1 MAGENTNDSTV
12 SGAYLWYTQHA
23 HYNIQQSVAGENTND
38 STVSGAYLWHTHNM
52 LITTSS
58 SQWQVRI
65 LTTPQSPEHTFDT
78 HTNTLITTSS
88 SQWQVRILTTPQS
101 PEHTFDRHT
110 NTFIT
115 KHSFIGLFSRTT
127 WEHQHQKGKTIL
139 GFHEAR
145 VDKSF
150 RMAVASAWPYANTL
164 HLA

>member
-1 MAGENTNDSTV
+1 MNYLVKYSTV
-12 SGAYLWYTQHA
+12 CQTNAPHLGSQRARDQRQVRTA
-23 HYNIQQSVAGENTND
+23 PTIQQ
-38 STVSGAYLWHTHNM
+38 
-52 LITTSS
+52 
-58 SQWQVRI
+58 R
-65 LTTPQSPEHTFDT
+65 
-78 HTNTLITTSS
+78 TSS

-127 WEHQHQKGKTIL
+127 WVHQHQKGKTIL

-150 RMAVASAWPYANTL
+150 RMAVASA
-164 HLA
+164 